1 MCARHRAG
9 SRAPRSEPQKA
20 GNYRCLS
27 LSITDSLN
35 TSGGSAEPS
44 HPPLQLG
51 GELLLSNNPASP
63 APSSKATWNNL
74 ARLQAAA
81 EWQQGRS
88 YDPFSCSSQVAFVF
102 VSSPVFAGNHP
113 VVFEDRN
120 VRFLRC
126 GLLILLQ
133 CSGDLLHN
141 QRQCR
146 QKGIQSADLNWTVQ
160 NTVTSTLT
168 WCSLQTTPWFWGGY
182 GIISRGFV
190 WSYCVTFYHTN
201 S

>member
-9 SRAPRSEPQKA
+9 SRALRSEPQKA

-35 TSGGSAEPS
+35 TSGGSAKPS

-63 APSSKATWNNL
+63 TPCPRPPEITWP
-74 ARLQAAA
+74 ASRQLQSDNKDAVMTLFHAV
-81 EWQQGRS
+81 QK
-88 YDPFSCSSQVAFVF
+88 VAFVF

-141 QRQCR
+141 QRQSR
-146 QKGIQSADLNWTVQ
+146 QKGIQSTNLQWTDQ
-160 NTVTSTLT
+160 NTVTLTLT
-168 WCSLQTTPWFWGGY
+168 RCSLQTTP
-182 GIISRGFV
+182 
-190 WSYCVTFYHTN
+190 
-201 S
+201 